1 MHTPIHAVIFDHDG
15 TLVDSEPVHLACWR
29 KALTPYNAN
38 LSREDY
44 NQNLSGMPSIY
55 SAAWLAGKFNL
66 DIAADALLREKQKHL
81 QDFLTTDRF
90 PLMPGVKSLLK
101 YLAERNIAMA
111 IATGAGREEVEAS
124 LRHHE
129 LAPYFSAVASKD
141 DVHHNKPA
149 PDVYQLA
156 AARLGVAERH
166 CVAIEDSDNGEKAA
180 RAAGIHCLRYHPVAA
195 SPDNYRFACYTTMQS
210 WLEPR
215 LSQQSAG

>member
-38 LSREDY
+38 LSKEDY

-81 QDFLTTDRF
+81 RDFLTSDCF
-90 PLMPGVKSLLK
+90 PLMPGVKSLLE
-101 YLAERNIAMA
+101 YLAERSIPLAV
-111 IATGAGREEVEAS
+111 ATGASGEEVAAS
-124 LRHHE
+124 LRHHQ
-129 LAPYFSAVASKD
+129 LAPYFSAVISKD
-141 DVHHNKPA
+141 DVHRNKPA

-156 AARLGVAERH
+156 AGRLAVAEQH
-166 CVAIEDSDNGEKAA
+166 CVAIEDSDNGEQAA

-195 SPDNYRFACYTTMQS
+195 APENYRFACYATLWD

-215 LSQQSAG
+215 LVK